1 MRLVIDGMNVI
12 GTRPDGWWRDRDRAV
27 RRLYE
32 RLSTYAYADTT
43 PATVTLVLEGRRSP
57 TLPTEP
63 TASVTVAFAR
73 QRGRHAADDR
83 IVELVAD
90 DEDPASIL
98 VITSDRDLRRR
109 VEELGASV
117 ESSGAFLERLD
128 RFERLERG

>member
-63 TASVTVAFAR
+63 TESVTVAFAR